1 LGLGS
6 STVCLRSKRL
16 AGRAA
21 HRGRPPSI
29 GRGAP
34 PTRRGAFGVENPE
47 TMSVPAWPRHFH
59 MGRREGVPLTNSTA
73 GRVCPAGGYPG

>member
-1 LGLGS
+1 MGLGS

-29 GRGAP
+29 GRRAP
-34 PTRRGAFGVENPE
+34 PTRRGASGVENPE

-59 MGRREGVPLTNSTA
+59 MGRRRGVLAKNSAA
-73 GRVCPAGGYPG
+73 GRLRPAGGYPG